1 MNNEAYLFFL
11 IYVYNL
17 KNDIR
22 KTEKVIKKETK
33 NNDKYS

>member
-1 MNNEAYLFFL
+1 MKNETFFFFL

-22 KTEKVIKKETK
+22 KIGKDIKKEIK
-33 NNDKYS
+33 SNCEYS